1 VISFDSSET
10 ATMECE
16 YKYMNGQITGS
27 LYTCYVTKGITITSL
42 DTAYVNSTTGSHQSG
57 HNNDNVNYIYIP
69 SGSTISYF
77 PRRLDAIFRNL
88 KCIRFDNVG
97 LKEIHQSDLK
107 PFPKLIELL
116 VEVSRNQIEI
126 LEEGLFDF
134 NPDLEYI
141 YLYQNKITHIDP
153 NVFDSLTKLRHLELQ
168 SNTCINKYA
177 YDRTSVQ
184 NLINELKTMCNNSDY
199 SILDQKLKFLESESK
214 SLNSNDFK
222 VELENLESKINASK
236 FINFYQTKL
245 QNLKVI
251 LNEKSP
257 EVKNCSTL
265 KVKFLNFITNLK
277 SLTAQVSNEIENVSE
292 ESNNEA
298 TINLQCMSLN
308 DSFLNINNNVEK
320 VDEKI
325 VNLNENILNVNQ
337 TVAKIEEQV
346 SSLKESFVNFN
357 KEAST
362 EFKDNNKNNE
372 NYAELNE
379 KVEDIKKAVES
390 VDKKLEELKGTKNNI
405 RTSTIEKVEPESAST
420 HDVIKEAIT
429 KAIAKI
435 EKNLVEKMDEN
446 LKEINKKVNESEKRF
461 NERTAKI
468 MKALKVIFDVS
479 DMALNYS
486 LQ

>member
-1 VISFDSSET
+1 
-10 ATMECE
+10 MECE
-16 YKYMNGQITGS
+16 YKYNTWNVVGS

-57 HNNDNVNYIYIP
+57 HNNDNVNYLYIN
-69 SGSTISYF
+69 SVTISYF
-77 PRRLDAIFRNL
+77 PRGLDAIFKNL
-88 KCIRFDNVG
+88 KGIYFHING
-97 LKEIHQSDLK
+97 FKEIHQSDLK
-107 PFPKLIELL
+107 PFPKLIEFL
-116 VEVSRNQIEI
+116 VILSYQLEI

-134 NPDLEYI
+134 NPDLEYVN
-141 YLYQNKITHIDP
+141 LHTNKITHIDP
-153 NVFDSLTKLRHLELQ
+153 KVFDSLPKLRKLYLS
-168 SNTCINKYA
+168 SNTCINKDS
-177 YDRTSVQ
+177 YDRTAVL
-184 NLINELKTMCNNSDY
+184 NLIKELKTMCNNSDY

-214 SLNSNDFK
+214 SLNFSDFK
-222 VELENLESKINASK
+222 EELENLESKINSSK
-236 FINFYQTKL
+236 FVNFYQTKL
-245 QNLKVI
+245 QNLKII
-251 LNEKSP
+251 LDKKSP

-277 SLTAQVSNEIENVSE
+277 SLTAQVSNEIENVSQ
-292 ESNNEA
+292 ESNNGA
-298 TINLQCMSLN
+298 AINLQCMSLN
-308 DSFLNINNNVEK
+308 DSFVNINMNVQK

-325 VNLNENILNVNQ
+325 VNLSENILNLNQ
-337 TVAKIEEQV
+337 TVTKIKEKI
-346 SSLKESFVNFN
+346 SDLKESFINFN

-362 EFKDNNKNNE
+362 EFKDNIAKNNE

-379 KVEDIKKAVES
+379 KVENIKKAVES
-390 VDKKLEELKGTKNNI
+390 VDKKLEEFKESINNI
-405 RTSTIEKVEPESAST
+405 KTSTIEKVESESAST

-429 KAIAKI
+429 KAVEKI

-446 LKEINKKVNESEKRF
+446 LKKINKNVQEGEKRF

>member
-1 VISFDSSET
+1 MISFDSSET
-10 ATMECE
+10 ATMECSHGSQTW
-16 YKYMNGQITGS
+16 NVLGS
-27 LYTCYVTKGITITSL
+27 LYFCKVTKGITITSL
-42 DTAYVNSTTGSHQSG
+42 DTAYLNSTTGSHQSG
-57 HNNDNVNYIYIP
+57 YNNDNVNYFYIE
-69 SGSTISYF
+69 SVTISYF
-77 PRRLDAIFRNL
+77 PRGLDAIFKNL
-88 KCIRFDNVG
+88 KGIWFYKNG

-107 PFPKLIELL
+107 PFSKLIEFLIHGG
-116 VEVSRNQIEI
+116 NQLEI

-141 YLYQNKITHIDP
+141 NLHINKITHIDP
-153 NVFDSLTKLRHLELQ
+153 KVFDSLTKLRHLYLN
-168 SNTCINKYA
+168 SNTCFSKGA
-177 YDRTSVQ
+177 YDRTAVQ
-184 NLINELKTMCNNSDY
+184 NLIKEVKTMCNNSDY

-214 SLNSNDFK
+214 SLSFNDFK

-245 QNLKVI
+245 RNLKIV
-251 LNEKSP
+251 LDEKSH

-277 SLTAQVSNEIENVSE
+277 NLTSQVSNEIENVSE

-298 TINLQCMSLN
+298 TVNQQCMSLN
-308 DSFLNINNNVEK
+308 DSFVNINNNVEK
-320 VDEKI
+320 VNEKI
-325 VNLNENILNVNQ
+325 VNLSENILNVNQ

-346 SSLKESFVNFN
+346 SSLKESFINFN
-357 KEAST
+357 KEATT
-362 EFKDNNKNNE
+362 EFKDNFVKNNE

-379 KVEDIKKAVES
+379 KVENVKKAVES
-390 VDKKLEELKGTKNNI
+390 VDKKLVELRVSINNI
-405 RTSTIEKVEPESAST
+405 RTSAIENDESESAST

-429 KAIAKI
+429 KAVEKI
-435 EKNLVEKMDEN
+435 EKNLMDKMDEN
-446 LKEINKKVNESEKRF
+446 LKEINKKVQESEKRF
-461 NERTAKI
+461 NERSAKI